1 MVGVGG
7 GGLRLR
13 LSGVPAIYISINGK
27 LIIAGCATA
36 KRFITGSH
44 KSVLA

>member
-13 LSGVPAIYISINGK
+13 FGLALIFSFAKNAFPATFY
-27 LIIAGCATA
+27 
-36 KRFITGSH
+36 
-44 KSVLA
+44 